1 MLGDLA
7 ISLEY
12 IKKQSENK
20 KIIFD
25 NEIKKLIIHGIL
37 HLNGYDHENIKD
49 EKKMT
54 KKQNYILNQ
63 I

>member
-1 MLGDLA
+1 NVFYRLL
-7 ISLEY
+7 
-12 IKKQSENK
+12 KENQ
-20 KIIFD
+20 
-25 NEIKKLIIHGIL
+25 EERQKLIIHGIL

-54 KKQNYILNQ
+54 EKQNYILNK